1 VTPDDQSLGDDEL
14 LAVIARSD
22 ADAVLDRDVADQV
35 PAPVETV
42 QDRLEDL
49 YERGDLELAEEDTR
63 GRTWRLDESVD
74 PESLPTESE
83 TETDVESQARDGD
96 LTEAPPDHAETAPE
110 PESRPEEPA
119 PVDADV
125 ADADEQ
131 SSSSPDSTTSR
142 QDAID
147 SLDLPGDPTEVE
159 RRREAVRTAYLYL
172 RKRGR
177 ADREAFVAD
186 VHPEAPGEYADP
198 DVGWWND
205 VIRPGLERLPD
216 VEHDADAD
224 AWTYTGDPDDRP

>member
-1 VTPDDQSLGDDEL
+1 MTPDDQALSDDEL

-22 ADAVLDRDVADQV
+22 ADAVLDRDVAERV

-49 YERGDLELAEEDTR
+49 YERGELELAEEDTR

-74 PESLPTESE
+74 PEALPTEGE
-83 TETDVESQARDGD
+83 TETDVESQARGDD
-96 LTEAPPDHAETAPE
+96 LTEAPPDHVETPPD

-119 PVDADV
+119 PIDADV
-125 ADADEQ
+125 ADAI
-131 SSSSPDSTTSR
+131 
-142 QDAID
+142 DAF
-147 SLDLPGDPTEVE
+147 DLPGDATEKE

-177 ADREAFVAD
+177 ADQDDFVAD

-198 DVGWWND
+198 DEGWWD
-205 VIRPGLERLPD
+205 EVIRPGLDRIPD
-216 VEHDADAD
+216 VEYDAE
-224 AWTYTGDPDDRP
+224 AWTYAGDPDDRP

>member
-22 ADAVLDRDVADQV
+22 ADAVLDRDVAEQV

-42 QDRLEDL
+42 RDRLEDL

-74 PESLPTESE
+74 PESLPTEGE
-83 TETDVESQARDGD
+83 IETDVESQARGDD

-110 PESRPEEPA
+110 PESHPEEPA
-119 PVDADV
+119 PIDDAV
-125 ADADEQ
+125 ADAI
-131 SSSSPDSTTSR
+131 
-142 QDAID
+142 DAI
-147 SLDLPGDPTEVE
+147 DLPGDATEKE

-177 ADREAFVAD
+177 ADREDFVAD

-198 DVGWWND
+198 DGGWWEE

-216 VEHDADAD
+216 VERDAN
-224 AWTYTGDPDDRP
+224 AWSYAGTPDDRP

>member
-1 VTPDDQSLGDDEL
+1 VTPDDQPLGDDEL

-42 QDRLEDL
+42 QDRLEEL
-49 YERGDLELAEEDTR
+49 YERGALELAEEDTR

-83 TETDVESQARDGD
+83 TETDVESQASGDD
-96 LTEAPPDHAETAPE
+96 LTAAPPDHAEAAPD
-110 PESRPEEPA
+110 PESRPEAPA
-119 PVDADV
+119 PIDADIADAVDA
-125 ADADEQ
+125 
-131 SSSSPDSTTSR
+131 
-142 QDAID
+142 
-147 SLDLPGDPTEVE
+147 LDLPGDATETE

-177 ADREAFVAD
+177 ADREDFVAD

-198 DVGWWND
+198 DDGWWD
-205 VIRPGLERLPD
+205 EVIRPGLDRLPN
-216 VEHDADAD
+216 VEYDADAEMW
-224 AWTYTGDPDDRP
+224 AYAGDPDDRS